1 MSNVRIGFS
10 PSFTAGIYFDTGVI
24 MNTYS
29 VDLQKITKSMNTMD
43 HNIALERCKYIIY
56 EQFCDSIIIGDE
68 NKKLAKK

>member
-29 VDLQKITKSMNTMD
+29 VDLQMITKSMNTMD

-56 EQFCDSIIIGDE
+56 
-68 NKKLAKK
+68 